1 MCTSLNIY
9 SAHSVNVRMYI
20 MLYNA
25 DASGI
30 VCALCIEICISSN
43 IAALQQAVTPSN
55 SLLDDHNLAFLEDFE
70 CT

>member
-1 MCTSLNIY
+1 
-9 SAHSVNVRMYI
+9 

-30 VCALCIEICISSN
+30 VCALCIEICISGN

-55 SLLDDHNLAFLEDFE
+55 SLMDNHNLAFLEDFE

>member
-1 MCTSLNIY
+1 
-9 SAHSVNVRMYI
+9 MYI